1 MGSEM
6 CIRDSRKRKGR
17 LKGNVPGPANPPTH
31 TGSVP
36 LPQKPSQREKAPQ
49 RQMRDGWG
57 KRVRRLSTHHEMDA
71 DRPCCRQPACY
82 QWYKSKDPRNGPH
95 AQSYWL
101 KPRPEPLGVQLEPLA
116 TTRGRS
122 PTPTGYEMIQDST
135 FYIILISINKR
146 PSQAFFPQSDTP
158 NPRPSVTG

>member
-1 MGSEM
+1 MGHTYQQVTISGSLANSS
-6 CIRDSRKRKGR
+6 CCQWGGPRTGPRKRKSR

-82 QWYKSKDPRNGPH
+82 QRCKPSGPRDGPH
-95 AQSYWL
+95 ALSYWL
-101 KPRPEPLGVQLEPLA
+101 KPRPGPLRVQLESLA
-116 TTRGRS
+116 AARG
-122 PTPTGYEMIQDST
+122 
-135 FYIILISINKR
+135 
-146 PSQAFFPQSDTP
+146 
-158 NPRPSVTG
+158 